1 MTNEEILNRWNECSY
16 GNLHNFDISNIYS
29 IMFVDRN
36 ETVDGFLSMFDLNTD
51 QLIRNEDKHINSS
64 LENIDCLM
72 MDTSHIL
79 RDFIIDY
86 VFNDGVTEE
95 EVMDGYRSSIEDL
108 REIYEEVRFELK
120 KIKKELGYVEV
131 Q

>member
-79 RDFIIDY
+79 RDFIVDY

-95 EVMDGYRSSIEDL
+95 EMMDGYRSSIEDL

-120 KIKKELGYVEV
+120 EIKKELEV
-131 Q
+131 C